1 MISIMFYL
9 LLKDSRLST
18 SKTVLLYNYLGL
30 QIEKKINIYLNQMF
44 PPPQRSRLDTV
55 GFIRELLPAAEGRH
69 RAGLH
74 ARADRCPGPAVLPL
88 LHPLAAGQDHR
99 GGSQQGAALFALSQH

>member
-1 MISIMFYL
+1 MTISIMFYL

-18 SKTVLLYNYLGL
+18 SKTVLLYNCLGL
-30 QIEKKINIYLNQMF
+30 HIEFFFFNLNQMF
-44 PPPQRSRLDTV
+44 LLPQRSRLDTV
-55 GFIRELLPAAEGRH
+55 GFIWELLPAAEGRH

-99 GGSQQGAALFALSQH
+99 GGS